1 MCYTAS
7 TSINTF
13 VIGLLSSLLLYLKSS
28 NDISLSSQIS
38 SEYKIVALFFMFVS
52 FMQLFDYIFWTNYR
66 NQTNK
71 TFTKIATIVNH
82 LQPIVLAIL
91 IYTFSKNSSERLSSF
106 SKYLTYFYSII
117 ILLYTINIW
126 NSLEY
131 TEVTEKSSPSLFW
144 KWNAG
149 ENAGFVYSVFLI
161 TLIILFYS
169 NLPNIGIFVSIITA
183 MSFFLSFFKYQIQI
197 STGRFWCYFAAFAP
211 LIFLLL

>member
-7 TSINTF
+7 TYINTF

-82 LQPIVLAIL
+82 LQPIVLAIIL
-91 IYTFSKNSSERLSSF
+91 FLKISNLFLLYYYIIIYN
-106 SKYLTYFYSII
+106 KYL
-117 ILLYTINIW
+117 
-126 NSLEY
+126 E
-131 TEVTEKSSPSLFW
+131 
-144 KWNAG
+144 
-149 ENAGFVYSVFLI
+149 LI
-161 TLIILFYS
+161 RIHRSY
-169 NLPNIGIFVSIITA
+169 
-183 MSFFLSFFKYQIQI
+183 
-197 STGRFWCYFAAFAP
+197 
-211 LIFLLL
+211 